1 MLDIT
6 QNLSSTDLVRDAH
19 TPSPI
24 ELAVAAWLD
33 AKRKRTDS
41 QRTEDA
47 YRDTLASF
55 RSRLQRVGLALD
67 GNPRDIAL
75 LAQIWAGEGEGPISA
90 ATYNQRLAIV
100 SSFYTFAHKASL
112 LEGANPL
119 DRVERARVQ
128 AYAHATA
135 LTPSDVQA
143 KLQGIDRSTLDGL
156 RDYALLVVGMSTGRR
171 ANELAALRWK
181 HVTTTPRVVLV
192 WARTKGGKTMRDE
205 VEPRVGRTLLAYLY
219 AVYGNAIGQLAPNTP
234 IWVSFSPRNRGEA
247 ISAQTIGHICERYLG
262 TSKVHTLRHTFAN
275 SMLKAKADVRD
286 IQQRLGHA
294 NLATTSIYL
303 DALQSAENPYA
314 SAVAD
319 LFGLE

>member
-6 QNLSSTDLVRDAH
+6 KNSSSNDLVRDGH

-24 ELAVAAWLD
+24 DVAVVAWLD

-41 QRTEDA
+41 QRTEQA
-47 YRDTLASF
+47 YRDTLAAF
-55 RSRLQRVGLALD
+55 RARLQTVGLNLNND
-67 GNPRDIAL
+67 PRDVAL
-75 LAQIWAGEGEGPISA
+75 LAQIWAGEGEGHISA
-90 ATYNQRLAIV
+90 ATYNQRLAII

-112 LEGANPL
+112 LEGANPI

-128 AYAHATA
+128 AYASATA
-135 LTPSDVQA
+135 LTPSDAQA
-143 KLQGIDRSTLDGL
+143 KLKSIDRSTLDGQ

-171 ANELAALRWK
+171 ASELAGLRWK
-181 HVTTTPRVVLV
+181 HVTTTPRAILV

-205 VEPRVGRTLLAYLY
+205 LEPRVGRTLLAYMY
-219 AVYGNAIGQLAPNTP
+219 AVYGNTIGQLAPDAP
-234 IWVSFSPRNRGEA
+234 IWVSFSPRNCGEA

>member
-1 MLDIT
+1 M
-6 QNLSSTDLVRDAH
+6 QNPSSTDVVRDVH
-19 TPSPI
+19 TLSPI
-24 ELAVAAWLD
+24 ELAVVAWLD

-55 RSRLQRVGLALD
+55 RSRLHAAGLELD
-67 GNPRDIAL
+67 GDPRAIAL
-75 LAQIWAGEGEGPISA
+75 LAQIWAGEGEGLIRA

-100 SSFYTFAHKASL
+100 SSFYSFAHKASL
-112 LEGANPL
+112 LDSANPL

-143 KLQGIDRSTLDGL
+143 KLKSIDRSTLDGL
-156 RDYALLVVGMSTGRR
+156 RDYALLVIGMSTGRR

-181 HVTTTPRVVLV
+181 HVTTTPRVILV

-205 VEPRVGRTLLAYLY
+205 LEPRVGRTLLNYIY
-219 AVYGNAIGQLAPNTP
+219 SVYGSVIGQLAPDTP
-234 IWVSFSPRNRGEA
+234 IWVSFSPRNRGKA
-247 ISAQTIGHICERYLG
+247 ISAQTIGHICERHLG
-262 TSKVHTLRHTFAN
+262 TSKVHTLRHTFAH

-303 DALQSAENPYA
+303 DSLQSAENPHA
-314 SAVAD
+314 GAMAD

>member
-1 MLDIT
+1 MPDDLT
-6 QNLSSTDLVRDAH
+6 SLSSAKLLVDVHA
-19 TPSPI
+19 PPPI
-24 ELAVAAWLD
+24 ELAVVAWLD

-41 QRTEDA
+41 KRTEQV
-47 YRDTLASF
+47 YRDTLAAF
-55 RSRLQRVGLALD
+55 RSRLQAAGLELD
-67 GNPRDIAL
+67 GDPRAIAL
-75 LAQIWAGEGEGPISA
+75 LAQIWAGEGEGAISA
-90 ATYNQRLAIV
+90 ATYNQRLAIL

-112 LEGANPL
+112 LDGANPI

-128 AYAHATA
+128 AYASATA
-135 LTPSDVQA
+135 LTPSEVQA
-143 KLQGIDRSTLDGL
+143 KLKSIDRSTLDGL
-156 RDYALLVVGMSTGRR
+156 RDHALLLVGMSTGRR
-171 ANELAALRWK
+171 ASELAALRWK
-181 HVTTTPRVVLV
+181 HVTTTPRVILL

-205 VEPRVGRTLLAYLY
+205 LEPRVGRTLLAYMY
-219 AVYGNAIGQLAPNTP
+219 AVYGNAIGQLAPDTP
-234 IWVSFSPRNRGEA
+234 VWVSFSPRNRGEA